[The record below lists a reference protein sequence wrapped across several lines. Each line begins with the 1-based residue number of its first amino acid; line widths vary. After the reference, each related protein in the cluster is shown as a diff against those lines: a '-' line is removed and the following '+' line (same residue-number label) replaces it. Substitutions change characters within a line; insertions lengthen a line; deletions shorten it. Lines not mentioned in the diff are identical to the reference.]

1 MAVHR
6 LSSLLLIKYP
16 NHQTRPGG
24 MRGAFEYGAPPAGA
38 SRVRL
43 LLVSLISL
51 TSLLK
56 ETERGLAHS
65 PCPGP
70 A

>member
-16 NHQTRPGG
+16 NHHTRPGG

-51 TSLLK
+51 IGLLSLL
-56 ETERGLAHS
+56 
-65 PCPGP
+65 
-70 A
+70 